1 MCKILLVDNF
11 DSFTYNLVHYVEG
24 VTSTK
29 VDVIRNDE
37 VDLDS
42 IKRYDGIIL
51 SPGPG
56 LPSESGLLLPI
67 LQRYHANKK
76 IFGVCLGQQ
85 AIAQLFGGELENMS
99 RVMHGVATLVKKTST
114 NHYLF
119 NGLPKEF
126 LVGRYHSWVVSKRNF
141 PNCLQVDAIDENE
154 QIMALSHKHLD
165 ICAVQFHPESILT
178 TLGKSII
185 KNWILSF

>member
-11 DSFTYNLVHYVEG
+11 DSFTYNLAHYVEG

-37 VDLDS
+37 LDLDL
-42 IKRYDGIIL
+42 INHYDGIIL

-56 LPSESGLLLPI
+56 LPSESGLLIPL
-67 LQRYHANKK
+67 LQRYFATKR

-85 AIAQLFGGELENMS
+85 AIAQLFGGELENMA
-99 RVMHGVATLVKKTST
+99 RVMHGVATPIKQTNT
-114 NHYLF
+114 NHNLF
-119 NGLPKEF
+119 KGLPSEF

-141 PNCLQVDAIDENE
+141 PECLQVDAIDEYGH
-154 QIMALSHKHLD
+154 IMALSHKMLD

-178 TLGKSII
+178 PMGKTII
-185 KNWILSF
+185 QNWVSGF